1 MAKPITGKTH
11 VGERREKRPN
21 GDIYVYERITAYN
34 EKTKKTY
41 TASQKLKGKIKA
53 GTLEIV
59 PTRPKKR
66 KGEVRV
72 TNATRQHTG
81 LTDILEWVGKA
92 SGIDDD
98 VCASFSQGDAEK
110 MLSIARYWI
119 GSGGN
124 TLPRLES
131 WQVMHPLPYQE
142 AITEDVY
149 GKLFKDVGRNEDG
162 VQKYFSAR
170 AVRLG
175 ESPVLAFDSTTISTY
190 SENQSEARRGF
201 NKDGDGLNTIKLLTL
216 YSVKAREPMVFSKQ
230 PGNVPDVI
238 SIENTLTQLKC
249 FNLAKPLIVTDNG
262 YYSQKN
268 MMEFALRNVKFLTL
282 VDPNIIWVRE
292 VVDEL
297 RTTIAGMSSTCPF
310 DPSICGAT
318 SRKMHKFS
326 RVRQRSRN
334 GKVAGENETI
344 SRRLY
349 VHVLYSPDN
358 EAKKELAFRKDLLEL
373 KAQIEEGKDEFTE
386 SAQKKIDKYLSCSRK
401 GRGGRLKVGFN
412 DEAITEAKKY
422 FGYFTL
428 VSNQTMD
435 TFTALENYR
444 LREKIEELF
453 AVQKGRLDG
462 ARPRTWYPD
471 NLRGRQ
477 FTQFVSLGYHCFL
490 TKKIKEVQARLRK
503 KESGKSKSL
512 MKLEKKL
519 ETWLA
524 QRSLAQT
531 LDWFDCIE
539 TTRVQT
545 AMADYR
551 WSTESVARDRL
562 FLKYLGVGTK

>member
-1 MAKPITGKTH
+1 MSKPITGKTH

-21 GDIYVYERITAYN
+21 GDIYVFERITAYN
-34 EKTKKTY
+34 EKTRKTY
-41 TASQKLKGKIKA
+41 TVSQKLKGKIKSGA
-53 GTLEIV
+53 QEIV

-66 KGEVRV
+66 KGERGIVD
-72 TNATRQHTG
+72 ATRRHTG
-81 LTDILEWVGKA
+81 LTDILEWVGKV

-98 VCASFSQGDAEK
+98 VCASFSEGDAKK
-110 MLSIARYWI
+110 MLSVARYWI

-131 WQVMHPLPYQE
+131 WQVMHPLPYKE
-142 AITEDVY
+142 TITEDVY

-170 AVRLG
+170 AARLG

-216 YSVKAREPMVFSKQ
+216 YSVKAREPMAFTKQ
-230 PGNVPDVI
+230 PGNIPDVI

-249 FNLAKPLIVTDNG
+249 LNLEKPLIVTDNG

-282 VDPNIIWVRE
+282 VDPNIVWVRE
-292 VVDEL
+292 TVDEL
-297 RTTIAGMSSTCPF
+297 RATLAGMSSTCPF

-318 SRKMHKFS
+318 SLKMHQFS
-326 RVRQRSRN
+326 RVCRRSRN
-334 GKVAGENETI
+334 GKIAGEKETI

-349 VHVLYSPDN
+349 LHVYYSPDN

-373 KAQIEEGKDEFTE
+373 KAQIEGGETGFTK
-386 SAQKKIDKYLSCSRK
+386 SAQKKIDKYLTCTRK
-401 GRGGRLKVGFN
+401 GRGGQLKVRFN
-412 DEAITEAKKY
+412 DETITEAKMY
-422 FGYFTL
+422 FGYFAL

-477 FTQFVSLGYHCFL
+477 FVQFVSLGYHCFL
-490 TKKIKEVQARLRK
+490 SKKIKEVEARI
-503 KESGKSKSL
+503 GKNEPGKTKAL
-512 MKLEKKL
+512 LKLEKKL
-519 ETWLA
+519 EKWLA
-524 QRSLAQT
+524 QRSLAQI

-539 TTRVQT
+539 TTQIKT
-545 AMADYR
+545 AMGDYR

-562 FLKYLGVGTK
+562 FLEYLGVVRK